1 MSPSILLVEDVED
14 NRELARLLLET
25 EGFDVVEAHTG
36 AEAVEQALSCHPSLI
51 LMDLSLPGMDGWEAA
66 RRIRESGKLDGVPI
80 VAVTAHA
87 MSGDRERVMT
97 AGFQG
102 YIAKPI
108 EVGTFVEQVRRF
120 LPSDVT

>member
-1 MSPSILLVEDVED
+1 MTQPILLVEDVED

-25 EGFDVVEAHTG
+25 DGFDVIEAHSG
-36 AEAVEQALSCHPSLI
+36 SEAVEIAAQTQPALI

-66 RRIRESGKLDGVPI
+66 RLIRESGRHDGVPI
-80 VAVTAHA
+80 IAVTAHA
-87 MSGDRERVMT
+87 MSGDRERVMA

-108 EVGTFVEQVRRF
+108 EVGTFVDQVRRF
-120 LPSDVT
+120 LPVSP

>member
-1 MSPSILLVEDVED
+1 MNRPILLVEDVED

-25 EGFDVVEAHTG
+25 EGFEVVEAHTG
-36 AEAVEQALSCHPSLI
+36 AEAVEVATTCSPALI
-51 LMDLSLPGMDGWEAA
+51 LMDLSLPGMDGWEAT
-66 RRIRESGKLDGVPI
+66 RRLREQRALDRVPI

-87 MSGDRERVMT
+87 MSGDRERVLE

-108 EVGTFVEQVRRF
+108 EVGNFVNQVRKY
-120 LPSDVT
+120 LPAD